1 MTAAALTKLQP
12 KWFDIGPID
21 HIPRRGARV
30 VKTPRR
36 HIAVFRTASDEV
48 FALENRCPHRG
59 GPLSEGIVHG
69 RKVACPLHNWII
81 DLETG
86 MATGADKGC
95 VERFPVKVEK
105 GRIYLEMSVAVTR

>member
-1 MTAAALTKLQP
+1 MTYLSP
-12 KWFDIGPID
+12 NWFDIGPLD
-21 HIPRRGARV
+21 HIPRRGARL

-36 HIAVFRTASDEV
+36 DIAVFRTAGDEV

-81 DLETG
+81 DLDSGE
-86 MATGADKGC
+86 ATGADHGC
-95 VERFPVKVEK
+95 ARRFAVKIEK
-105 GRIYLEMSVAVTR
+105 GRVYLEMTIAVAP

>member
-1 MTAAALTKLQP
+1 MTYLSP
-12 KWFDIGPID
+12 NWFDIGPLD
-21 HIPRRGARV
+21 QIPQRGARL

-36 HIAVFRTASDEV
+36 DIAVFRTAGDEV

-81 DLETG
+81 DLDSG
-86 MATGADKGC
+86 AATGADQGC
-95 VERFPVKVEK
+95 ARRFPVKIEK
-105 GRIYLEMSVAVTR
+105 GRIYLEMTLAVTP

>member
-1 MTAAALTKLQP
+1 MNVISPT
-12 KWFDIGPID
+12 WFDIGPIEK
-21 HIPRRGARV
+21 IPSRGARL

-36 HIAVFRTASDEV
+36 DIAVFRTASDEI

-81 DLETG
+81 DLENG
-86 MATGADKGC
+86 EATGADGGC
-95 VERFPVKVEK
+95 ARRFDVKVEK
-105 GRIYLEMSVAVTR
+105 GRIFLDMAQAVIP